1 MHRILIANRG
11 EIATRIIRATHE
23 LGKTAV
29 AIYAKAD
36 EFSMHRFKADEAYQV
51 GEDSDPIGAYLNID
65 DIIRIAKENNIDAIH
80 PGYGFLSENAVFAR
94 AVEAAGIKFIGPR
107 PELLEMFGDKLQAK
121 NAAIKAGVPTIP
133 GTENQLKMSMM
144 R

>member
-1 MHRILIANRG
+1 
-11 EIATRIIRATHE
+11 
-23 LGKTAV
+23 
-29 AIYAKAD
+29 
-36 EFSMHRFKADEAYQV
+36 MHRFKADEAYQV

-107 PELLEMFGDKLQAK
+107 PELRPVYQLFRERK
-121 NAAIKAGVPTIP
+121 
-133 GTENQLKMSMM
+133 NQLQMSMM